1 MKTAAATVTDILTA
15 ENNIAVPWQAEQFR
29 FTGFLEPLFDVT
41 AESAFRAF
49 TGSEPEHVSE
59 NRQQAVQ
66 TASGMFN
73 KFKLDVVKIPGR
85 LDMVLHSSEES
96 SALAAG
102 VSVLGLWTDIIS
114 VFDSGVRA
122 WLQTQPKLQRL
133 AFGTIVVDEV
143 NDRVAGYKVLNQL
156 LPKVDIDIEHS
167 SDFVYQ
173 INRPRLVK
181 FDDHLSIKI
190 NRLSKWSTVA
200 VVSQTL
206 TVVAKERLRPSNVV
220 ASIRNYSRAELDLS
234 TDPEVLELPS
244 SQIEP
249 IWKKLVDLA
258 RELLLKGDVA

>member
-1 MKTAAATVTDILTA
+1 MDC
-15 ENNIAVPWQAEQFR
+15 
-29 FTGFLEPLFDVT
+29 
-41 AESAFRAF
+41 
-49 TGSEPEHVSE
+49 
-59 NRQQAVQ
+59 
-66 TASGMFN
+66 
-73 KFKLDVVKIPGR
+73 
-85 LDMVLHSSEES
+85 
-96 SALAAG
+96 
-102 VSVLGLWTDIIS
+102 IIS